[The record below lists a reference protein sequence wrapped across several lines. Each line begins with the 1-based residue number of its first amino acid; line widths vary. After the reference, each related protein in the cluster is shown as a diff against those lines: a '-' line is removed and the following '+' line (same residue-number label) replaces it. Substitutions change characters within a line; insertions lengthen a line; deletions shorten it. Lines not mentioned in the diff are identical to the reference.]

1 MYESIFCKK
10 ESNYK
15 YPRNC
20 KVNNYHPLLPEV
32 ALLPTL
38 LPGEGLLCLKD
49 APCVPQLQEQAICSR
64 RFKETVGKAKHV
76 GWGMG

>member
-10 ESNYK
+10 ESNCK

-20 KVNNYHPLLPEV
+20 KVNNYHPLLPKV

-38 LPGEGLLCLKD
+38 LTGEGLLCLKD
-49 APCVPQLQEQAICSR
+49 APSFPQLQEQAICPR

-76 GWGMG
+76 GWGVG